1 MTLKSTLA
9 LLNCHYIYTSK
20 FVAGADF
27 IATPFVVEIPAGTT
41 TFIIPNITII
51 DDNLNEKEEVFLLVA
66 RILGKAALNNASCFQ
81 LMQCDPCNNHVHI
94 GGTRLRIRDDDG
106 TS

>member
-1 MTLKSTLA
+1 MSL
-9 LLNCHYIYTSK
+9 YTSK
-20 FVAGADF
+20 LVAGADF

-41 TFIIPNITII
+41 SLNIPNITII
-51 DDNLNEKEEVFLLVA
+51 DDNLNEKEEMFLLVA

-81 LMQCDPCNNHVHI
+81 ITQGDTCNNHGHI

-106 TS
+106 KILGAYLL